1 MKPQLYLAVILNLFR
16 NLSYCIGLV
25 WTMKRKCNTQK
36 FIIFTLQLSKMI
48 KTGFVYILSNKSRTT
63 LYIGV
68 TSNLMKRLTEHR
80 AGLGGVFTKK
90 YNVHE
95 LLYFEEVQ
103 GMLYAIAREKQ
114 LKNWHR
120 DWKWNLIKERNPDL
134 LDLAADWFHDK
145 DASY

>member
-1 MKPQLYLAVILNLFR
+1 M
-16 NLSYCIGLV
+16 
-25 WTMKRKCNTQK
+25 
-36 FIIFTLQLSKMI
+36 